1 MIPTGLRQLDKFLSG
16 GIPPSVVVDIYGG
29 NATGKTLLMLQLAVN
44 SIKNGGKVLYVDTT
58 GGFRPE
64 RVMVIQKASG
74 INFDVLGKITVS
86 RVTNTFEQ
94 INSLKNL
101 KCGDFSLIAI
111 DNITD
116 LFSYEYTARESI
128 MEKNALFMKYM
139 HELSQIAIANRIPVI
154 VTNMIRNIK
163 GQETENMKGAVD
175 PFTHIKIHLYK
186 NQSKYNGRI
195 YWALNEEYFEYKIS
209 DTGIHASN
217 NDELC

>member
-1 MIPTGLRQLDKFLSG
+1 MIPTGLQQLDKFLSG

-29 NATGKTLLMLQLAVN
+29 NATGKTLLILQLAVN

-64 RVMVIQKASG
+64 RVMAIQKASG

-139 HELSQIAIANRIPVI
+139 HELSQIAIANRIPVV

-163 GQETENMKGAVD
+163 GQEAENMKGAVD